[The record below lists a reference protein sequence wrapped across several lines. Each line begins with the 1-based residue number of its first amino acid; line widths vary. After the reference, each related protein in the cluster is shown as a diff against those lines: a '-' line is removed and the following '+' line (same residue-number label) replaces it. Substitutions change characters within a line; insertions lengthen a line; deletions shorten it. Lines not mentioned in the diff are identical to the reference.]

1 MEYIYIY
8 INRVIFHVYLYVC
21 KYIYIYMGETIY
33 AVDSL
38 VYIYIY
44 IHNERATLRY
54 SSGIWMRF
62 LVKLENYNT
71 HGRKFILTEF
81 PSPAGCKNAALTY
94 YKEAGKILT
103 TFDSLRGKVGSLVTG
118 NGNHC
123 F

>member
-1 MEYIYIY
+1 MYIYM
-8 INRVIFHVYLYVC
+8 C
-21 KYIYIYMGETIY
+21 KYIYIWGKLSTLWI
-33 AVDSL
+33 VWC
-38 VYIYIY
+38 IYIY